1 MDYSPEPAP
10 APAARPRDARF
21 DLSHLASA
29 SPSPSKAEAVRLPPM
44 QEPDDSMAV
53 DETPDTAG
61 DSSRTAPKRRL
72 KIKSRPSRPRKSVVE
87 MPGWDSDLSAE
98 ENRPHWQPEMVV
110 YAAELQ
116 DRYRCI
122 ESAYESEQKAKQA
135 EVGLRLSRAYA
146 MRHAAVMRRV
156 EARERQELKQRQ
168 ARQKSRREAQRK
180 QAREREIEAEL
191 LGSVGDTKGAA
202 AASAAAAKGKGK
214 AAGAAAPGKGA
225 KGKGT
230 PAASAAKSKGKGRA
244 SATAEDLL
252 AAELL
257 GEDEASMAE
266 SEGRGKSKSALDA
279 NKLRKRKIE
288 ELLNETGDS
297 DVFEE
302 EESDVS
308 IDVVPAPHLLITLLS
323 GRDFAC
329 QLASWQRARGH
340 GGGRHSHRCAAR
352 ADAGRCA
359 PQGLAADLAARCAEG
374 EQVLAEIASLRC

>member
-1 MDYSPEPAP
+1 
-10 APAARPRDARF
+10 
-21 DLSHLASA
+21 
-29 SPSPSKAEAVRLPPM
+29 M

-87 MPGWDSDLSAE
+87 MPGWDSDLSAD

-122 ESAYESEQKAKQA
+122 EQAYESEQKAKQA

-230 PAASAAKSKGKGRA
+230 PAASAAKGKGKGRA

-308 IDVVPAPHLLITLLS
+308 IDLVDPCGAT
-323 GRDFAC
+323 
-329 QLASWQRARGH
+329 
-340 GGGRHSHRCAAR
+340 
-352 ADAGRCA
+352 ADY
-359 PQGLAADLAARCAEG
+359 
-374 EQVLAEIASLRC
+374 ASLRPKSRVPARLQATSQRSWRRVSFPSMRGASRCWPMRTARSGCRSRGAMCRR